1 MDIPDV
7 YPTSTDFP
15 FESNDKN
22 KTMRNESYHK
32 DKDTGN
38 VRDTLGPGPA
48 LHQQLNIVEI
58 AVILVIGAT
67 TAIGKSKYS
76 FYKIL
81 TFPLGFLKGQIPE
94 SLGSQS

>member
-1 MDIPDV
+1 MKEISFDLRNMDIPDV

-76 FYKIL
+76 F
-81 TFPLGFLKGQIPE
+81 
-94 SLGSQS
+94 